1 MCPGEGANLH
11 TPKGQN
17 KMNSESIKKVTN
29 QAVEQLVEALEAGR
43 SEALTKY
50 LAAMAKFRAYSFLNV
65 LLILKAS
72 PSASRVAGYKTW
84 QSFGRQVKQGEKGIM
99 ILAPMFRKREP
110 NTNESDNSE
119 EARRVAGF
127 RAVYVWDR
135 LSRDLWPS
143 LCTLDGIRECHFRKS
158 PR

>member
-1 MCPGEGANLH
+1 V
-11 TPKGQN
+11 
-17 KMNSESIKKVTN
+17 NSECIKKVTN
-29 QAVEQLVEALEAGR
+29 QAIEHLVEALNAGH
-43 SEALTKY
+43 SEALTRY

-65 LLILKAS
+65 LLILKQS
-72 PSASRVAGYKTW
+72 PNAGRVAGYRTW

-99 ILAPMFRKREP
+99 ILAPMFRKRTE
-110 NTNESDNSE
+110 NADESSTTE
-119 EARRVAGF
+119 ESRRLAGF

-143 LCTLDGIRECHFRKS
+143 LCALDRSRLCHFRKS